1 MNREFTDIRYFIYSI
16 KFICKD
22 KPNERTV
29 TLKTTLQGENISH
42 YIDAFRAFLLA
53 MEFHPDVV
61 KRALGEDK

>member
-1 MNREFTDIRYFIYSI
+1 MSSI

-22 KPNERTV
+22 SCNERTV
-29 TLKTTLQGENISH
+29 TLKTTLQGENITH

>member
-1 MNREFTDIRYFIYSI
+1 MSTL

-22 KPNERTV
+22 SCNERTV
-29 TLKTTLQGENISH
+29 TLKTTLQGENITH

-61 KRALGEDK
+61 KQALGEDDAS